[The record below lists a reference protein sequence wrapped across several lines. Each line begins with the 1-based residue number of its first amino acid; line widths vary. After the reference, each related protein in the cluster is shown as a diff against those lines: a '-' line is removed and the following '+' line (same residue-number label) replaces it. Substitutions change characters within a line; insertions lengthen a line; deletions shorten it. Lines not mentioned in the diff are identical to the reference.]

1 LVCAPEGTVSNGDTL
16 HKAPFVQADSE
27 CGGKLVEMVISLL
40 HPNFDVTDKSII
52 DNAAT
57 MILGKCF

>member
-1 LVCAPEGTVSNGDTL
+1 MCNWAMP
-16 HKAPFVQADSE
+16 HKAPFVHADSAV
-27 CGGKLVEMVISLL
+27 VETVISLL

-57 MILGKCF
+57 MTLGKCF

>member
-1 LVCAPEGTVSNGDTL
+1 ML
-16 HKAPFVQADSE
+16 HKAPFVQADSAALE
-27 CGGKLVEMVISLL
+27 LLISLL

-57 MILGKCF
+57 MSLGKCF